1 MNLFVIRHA
10 DALALGE
17 RGITRDE
24 DRPLSERG
32 ETQARVVGASLRRR
46 GIQLDKI
53 VTSPLLR
60 ARQTAEEMLR
70 VWSPPLP
77 EIHVCP
83 ELAPDGRRKK
93 LARFLKGMGVEN
105 IALIGHQP
113 DLGELTAW
121 LIGSRKAQVD
131 FSKAGVAQV
140 ACPDGAGKSMGVLL
154 LLLTPDWFSEGK

>member
-1 MNLFVIRHA
+1 MEIYVIRHA

-17 RGITRDE
+17 RGITNDE

-32 ETQARVVGASLRRR
+32 ETQARVVGSGLRKR
-46 GIQLDKI
+46 GIKLSTI

-70 VWSPPLP
+70 VWTPPSP

-83 ELAPDGRRKK
+83 ELAPAGKRKK
-93 LARFLKGMGVEN
+93 LARFLKDLGGDEV
-105 IALIGHQP
+105 ALVGHQP

-121 LIGSRKAQVD
+121 LIGSRKAHLD
-131 FSKAGVAQV
+131 LSKAGVAHV
-140 ACPDGAGKSMGVLL
+140 SCPDGPGKGRGTLV
-154 LLLTPDWFSEGK
+154 LLLTPDWFGEGK